1 MVWSILRDAGL
12 AASLSSGHYPEFLGI
27 CGPSHDLSPKDSNPF
42 DFLSLL
48 WPTSLCALIAIE
60 TNRYACQKGA
70 PNWHDT
76 VAPEIWTFLGIILLM
91 GIKRLPRIQLYWG
104 GDDFVSVPT
113 LARYMSRTRF
123 WAIWR
128 YLHVTQGECPA
139 REGLSNKIKPV
150 IDTLSHTFL
159 QYYSPGQEL
168 SVDEAM
174 VKYKGHVGGKVC
186 MPRKPVKLGFKIWC
200 CSCSCCGYL
209 CTFQV
214 YHGASRD
221 LVTGRKVP
229 ERGLA
234 KRVVG
239 NLVAPFVG
247 VNHVLYCD
255 NFYSSGPLVDSL
267 ARDRIFFVG
276 TIKKNAKGFPAVLKN
291 AKLPKGSYL
300 SETVDGKSSFVFHDR
315 REVCFVTNVFPEH
328 MDTPVARL
336 QPEGVLRHQ
345 SVPPLLPAYNKFM
358 GGVDRTD
365 QLRKTYGFDRKSKR
379 YWLRL
384 FFQYFDYAVNNAY
397 LLYKHGYN
405 THNVCAKDSLGFR
418 LELVHVLLKV
428 VGSKPGTGVQKDTK
442 RNAQSEQLCELERLA
457 KIGLKR
463 GRCRHCQL
471 TKKAPVHSTSF
482 GCTVCRVRLCK
493 TPSPVLGNFIGIQ
506 LNWFY

>member
-1 MVWSILRDAGL
+1 MVEVEEEEETEKIADEEEFFNECTGVDGATPTPKRRRLARDTGL

-186 MPRKPVKLGFKIWC
+186 MPRKPVKLGFKI
-200 CSCSCCGYL
+200 
-209 CTFQV
+209 
-214 YHGASRD
+214 
-221 LVTGRKVP
+221 
-229 ERGLA
+229 
-234 KRVVG
+234 
-239 NLVAPFVG
+239 
-247 VNHVLYCD
+247 
-255 NFYSSGPLVDSL
+255 
-267 ARDRIFFVG
+267 
-276 TIKKNAKGFPAVLKN
+276 
-291 AKLPKGSYL
+291 
-300 SETVDGKSSFVFHDR
+300 
-315 REVCFVTNVFPEH
+315 
-328 MDTPVARL
+328 
-336 QPEGVLRHQ
+336 
-345 SVPPLLPAYNKFM
+345 
-358 GGVDRTD
+358 
-365 QLRKTYGFDRKSKR
+365 
-379 YWLRL
+379 
-384 FFQYFDYAVNNAY
+384 
-397 LLYKHGYN
+397 
-405 THNVCAKDSLGFR
+405 
-418 LELVHVLLKV
+418 
-428 VGSKPGTGVQKDTK
+428 
-442 RNAQSEQLCELERLA
+442 
-457 KIGLKR
+457 
-463 GRCRHCQL
+463 
-471 TKKAPVHSTSF
+471 
-482 GCTVCRVRLCK
+482 
-493 TPSPVLGNFIGIQ
+493 
-506 LNWFY
+506 

>member
-1 MVWSILRDAGL
+1 
-12 AASLSSGHYPEFLGI
+12 
-27 CGPSHDLSPKDSNPF
+27 
-42 DFLSLL
+42 
-48 WPTSLCALIAIE
+48 
-60 TNRYACQKGA
+60 
-70 PNWHDT
+70 
-76 VAPEIWTFLGIILLM
+76 M
-91 GIKRLPRIQLYWG
+91 GIKRLPRIQLYWA
-104 GDDFVSVPT
+104 GDDFVSVPA
-113 LARYMSRTRF
+113 LARYTSRARF
-123 WAIWR
+123 WSIWR
-128 YLHVTQGECPA
+128 YLHVTRGECPA

-150 IDTLSHTFL
+150 IDTLSRTFL

-214 YHGASRD
+214 YHGAPRD

-255 NFYSSGPLVDSL
+255 HFYSSGPLVDSL

-291 AKLPKGSYL
+291 AKPPKGSYL
-300 SETVDGKSSFVFHDR
+300 SETVEGKSYFVFHDR
-315 REVCFVTNVFPEH
+315 REVCFVTNIFPER

-336 QPEGVLRHQ
+336 QPEGVLRYQ

-384 FFQYFDYAVNNAY
+384 FFQFFDYAVNNAY
-397 LLYKHGYN
+397 LLYKHGCIARN
-405 THNVCAKDSLGFR
+405 ICPKDLLGFR

-428 VGSKPGTGVQKDTK
+428 VGSKSGSTVQKKT
-442 RNAQSEQLCELERLA
+442 RCNAQGDGMCELERVT

-463 GRCRHCQL
+463 GRCRHCLL
-471 TKKAPVHSTSF
+471 TKRTPVHSTSF
-482 GCTVCRVRLCK
+482 GCTVCLVRLCK
-493 TPSPVLGNFIGIQ
+493 TPCFGEFIGIQ
-506 LNWFY
+506 LN